1 MICFVDYRISDE
13 ELLSLKNLNF
23 DIIKIPKDH
32 NLYSAIDGHVDIQLN
47 ILNKS
52 KKEIIINKNLP
63 QNFKDILTE
72 KNINFIEASSRLSHK
87 YPNNIS
93 LNAYITENYLVHNLK
108 FTDEIILNH
117 SRDKKLINI
126 KQGYSKCSILPI
138 RENVIITNDNGI
150 YKTSLS
156 EDFEILYLPFGDII
170 LPGLNYG
177 FIGGVGGMIN
187 DNTMAFFGSLEHYSF
202 GEEIKKFLYKYDVKP
217 IYLNDGK
224 LVDRGSLFVL

>member
-72 KNINFIEASSRLSHK
+72 KNINFI
-87 YPNNIS
+87 
-93 LNAYITENYLVHNLK
+93 
-108 FTDEIILNH
+108 
-117 SRDKKLINI
+117 
-126 KQGYSKCSILPI
+126 
-138 RENVIITNDNGI
+138 
-150 YKTSLS
+150 
-156 EDFEILYLPFGDII
+156 
-170 LPGLNYG
+170 
-177 FIGGVGGMIN
+177 
-187 DNTMAFFGSLEHYSF
+187 
-202 GEEIKKFLYKYDVKP
+202 
-217 IYLNDGK
+217 
-224 LVDRGSLFVL
+224 